1 MFENS
6 LLPLLT
12 CKKLQIHSQASVDG
26 QVRRIQ
32 TNYQEKKNKQLYSR
46 ARAESRCRRA
56 ISWNDKQILWVPA
69 TSYVL
74 YRLCLGYVLCL
85 IQVSVPV
92 TFSETFNAAAITWNI
107 DVCVYMHVLES
118 IENLPPKLISA
129 MQQQVEKMAV
139 ISSLQVSKWPHCFVF
154 KPFTNDMHLLVF
166 IQFTIRCY
174 EKCVYVGKCSGPLGY
189 VVT

>member
-1 MFENS
+1 MFS
-6 LLPLLT
+6 TFFHAFT
-12 CKKLQIHSQASVDG
+12 CCWHTEDN
-26 QVRRIQ
+26 VRLSDVV
-32 TNYQEKKNKQLYSR
+32 KFS
-46 ARAESRCRRA
+46 
-56 ISWNDKQILWVPA
+56 
-69 TSYVL
+69 
-74 YRLCLGYVLCL
+74 L

-166 IQFTIRCY
+166 I
-174 EKCVYVGKCSGPLGY
+174 
-189 VVT
+189 